1 VGSSIKDVATHA
13 GISIAT
19 VSRAVNTPERVS
31 ASTLARVHAAMDA
44 LQYRPNALGRQLRAE
59 HTGLVGVVLPS
70 LANPVFA
77 ECMQGIE
84 DAASITGQR
93 VMLMTTAYD
102 REREARA
109 IETMLEQRVDGL
121 VLTVADAAANP
132 HLDRLDAEHVP
143 YVLAYNETAGQA
155 RIPARCSVTVDNRAA
170 ARDAIC
176 ALLARGHRQIRMLT
190 GTLAASDRAA
200 RRHDGYREALEAA
213 GVTPQ
218 PPVEI
223 DFNADVMLPAEL
235 ARLLAPPRPTAIFCS
250 NDRLALL
257 TIRSLREMGLRVPED
272 VSVVGFDGLAMGQ
285 WLSPAL
291 ATVAQPHRRIGADA
305 AQALARRIAGE
316 VVPSITLPHRLLAGG
331 TLAKAPAET
340 SLSVVSSLTSD
351 TQGASR

>member
-1 VGSSIKDVATHA
+1 MGSSIKDVATHA

-31 ASTLARVHAAMDA
+31 ASTLARVQAAMDA
-44 LQYRPNALGRQLRAE
+44 LHYRPNALGRQLRAE
-59 HTGLVGVVLPS
+59 RTGLLGVVLPS

-84 DAASITGQR
+84 EAASITGQR

-121 VLTVADAAANP
+121 ILTVGDAAANP

-143 YVLAYNETAGQA
+143 YVLVYNDTVGQA
-155 RIPARCSVTVDNRAA
+155 RIPARCCVTVDNRAA
-170 ARDAIC
+170 ARDAIR
-176 ALLARGHRQIRMLT
+176 ALLAQGHRQIRMLT

-200 RRHDGYREALEAA
+200 LRHDGYREALEAA
-213 GVTPQ
+213 GIAPQ

-223 DFNADVMLPAEL
+223 DFNADAMLPAEL

-285 WLSPAL
+285 WLSPTL
-291 ATVAQPHRRIGADA
+291 ATVAQPHRRIGTDA
-305 AQALARRIAGE
+305 ATALARRIAGE

-331 TLAKAPAET
+331 TLARAPAEA
-340 SLSVVSSLTSD
+340 SLSAVSSLTSD